1 MKIFILLIVLLAF
14 AGSFVQ
20 SIPLDD
26 ISIGSDVSLDS
37 LKDDIEKILQ
47 KLEIEI
53 PKDFKLPPGVS
64 WVKLKEK
71 KAVASCT
78 NHSSS

>member
-26 ISIGSDVSLDS
+26 IAIGSDVSLDK
-37 LKDDIEKILQ
+37 LKDDIEKVLQ

-64 WVKLKEK
+64 RVM
-71 KAVASCT
+71 
-78 NHSSS
+78 